1 MNQQANRAEPGA
13 SRTVK
18 AILSDSEGVIWR
30 GTLRQF
36 YRDNDMTREQAKDI
50 HAQLRRYGDANV
62 GGGAAGDFRL
72 LCSSD
77 SGASR

>member
-1 MNQQANRAEPGA
+1 MNEQAPQSGA

-36 YRDNDMTREQAKDI
+36 YRDNNMDRTAVRDI

-62 GGGAAGDFRL
+62 GGGAAGDLKL

-77 SGASR
+77 KGANR